1 MGKIIGEPLQRYVRD
16 QIKARQKAHGSGT
29 NGSSRTLEQL
39 SYLNSK
45 TAWVKLASSV
55 RVTPERL
62 KEEEIREGFAWES
75 LAKHHVLFS
84 GTSTLNASSDASKI
98 LNPRGT
104 LGSSYGDNIW
114 GTQNGTY
121 NVNAST
127 KPSEFGLTPMPGIT
141 SVEVKCLNRGSIKRA
156 TVNIKCYSPEQF
168 QIIDLLYLRLG
179 YTVFL
184 EWGNSLY
191 LDEDGD
197 LKKMAYT
204 LIEAGKETN
213 NQGEEGYG
221 FFSNRWK
228 DSSYAGFLP
237 VIEGY
242 RKNKKGNYDGL
253 LSKVVNFS
261 WSFAQ
266 DGSYDISLEL
276 ISLGDVIE
284 SLKLNIAPSLDVSNF
299 IDQTYALYKEENTG
313 DEDAQIPPSP
323 SDNWISA
330 YLFLQ
335 KLYVDKKNSNDGYD
349 AYSRQESDSV
359 SCTIQGKPLEL
370 GGVFVRKPEGGIT
383 VEDGVIFRTS
393 NYETRQDVIAYI
405 ESLNLNP
412 TSVSYN
418 VLADVF
424 NSDVN
429 AYTIIYDDGGY
440 YGYLKTFP
448 SLDPLN
454 IDQSPRDVVYLN
466 YNSGVDDEDGPIND
480 QGFYMRFAHL
490 LKFIKQFVVPSIE
503 YSNNNGNEVP
513 MVNIDLDEWGTE
525 MYIFPYQVSLDPR
538 VCIVNGEEKISEKEY
553 FPQLVQW
560 KNLKKGCG
568 LTMNIYINHAQIL
581 TSLNENMDEKGN
593 VNLFDFLNS
602 ICIAL
607 NKALGGVNNLEPV
620 LDEDTNTIYII
631 DGSYQP
637 TSPQTYELELYGY
650 NPDQKNTSNFVR
662 NFNLKTE
669 ITNDFATMA
678 TIGSTAGG
686 YTKGVENT
694 MFSKWNKGLQDPW
707 KEKYVPPK
715 NARTTSTSGSI
726 DEPNELYVKEFWS
739 KLYSPFGYTLK
750 DVEYDLFT
758 SDKAAIND
766 EIIDKNITLVTEF
779 YKYCQT
785 KIQEE
790 TSGSYAS
797 PTSGFIPINL
807 SVTMDGI
814 SGVKIYNEI
823 NVNTRFLP
831 RNYPKNLRFIIKG
844 VNHKLSDSDWE
855 TTIETVTI
863 SKSE

>member
-1 MGKIIGEPLQRYVRD
+1 
-16 QIKARQKAHGSGT
+16 
-29 NGSSRTLEQL
+29 
-39 SYLNSK
+39 
-45 TAWVKLASSV
+45 
-55 RVTPERL
+55 
-62 KEEEIREGFAWES
+62 
-75 LAKHHVLFS
+75 
-84 GTSTLNASSDASKI
+84 
-98 LNPRGT
+98 
-104 LGSSYGDNIW
+104 
-114 GTQNGTY
+114 
-121 NVNAST
+121 
-127 KPSEFGLTPMPGIT
+127 
-141 SVEVKCLNRGSIKRA
+141 
-156 TVNIKCYSPEQF
+156 
-168 QIIDLLYLRLG
+168 
-179 YTVFL
+179 
-184 EWGNSLY
+184 
-191 LDEDGD
+191 
-197 LKKMAYT
+197 
-204 LIEAGKETN
+204 
-213 NQGEEGYG
+213 
-221 FFSNRWK
+221 
-228 DSSYAGFLP
+228 
-237 VIEGY
+237 
-242 RKNKKGNYDGL
+242 
-253 LSKVVNFS
+253 
-261 WSFAQ
+261 
-266 DGSYDISLEL
+266 
-276 ISLGDVIE
+276 
-284 SLKLNIAPSLDVSNF
+284 
-299 IDQTYALYKEENTG
+299 
-313 DEDAQIPPSP
+313 
-323 SDNWISA
+323 
-330 YLFLQ
+330 
-335 KLYVDKKNSNDGYD
+335 
-349 AYSRQESDSV
+349 
-359 SCTIQGKPLEL
+359 
-370 GGVFVRKPEGGIT
+370 
-383 VEDGVIFRTS
+383 
-393 NYETRQDVIAYI
+393 
-405 ESLNLNP
+405 
-412 TSVSYN
+412 
-418 VLADVF
+418 
-424 NSDVN
+424 
-429 AYTIIYDDGGY
+429 
-440 YGYLKTFP
+440 
-448 SLDPLN
+448 
-454 IDQSPRDVVYLN
+454 
-466 YNSGVDDEDGPIND
+466 
-480 QGFYMRFAHL
+480 MRFAHL

-513 MVNIDLDEWGTE
+513 MVNIDLDEWGTK

-538 VCIVNGEEKISEKEY
+538 VCIVNGGEKISEKEY
-553 FPQLVQW
+553 FPQLVPW
-560 KNLKKGCG
+560 KNLEKGYG
-568 LTMNIYINHAQIL
+568 WTMNIYINHTQIL

-650 NPDQKNTSNFVR
+650 NPDQKNASNFIR

-707 KEKYVPPK
+707 KKKYVPPK

-797 PTSGFIPINL
+797 PTTGFVPINL

>member
-1 MGKIIGEPLQRYVRD
+1 MGKIIGEQLRGYVRD
-16 QIKARQKAHGSGT
+16 QIKARQEAHGSGT

-62 KEEEIREGFAWES
+62 EEEEIRGGFAWES

-84 GTSTLNASSDASKI
+84 GTSTLLSGSLD
-98 LNPRGT
+98 PRGT
-104 LGSSYGDNIW
+104 MSSSTDGNIW
-114 GTQNGTY
+114 GAQNGTY

-127 KPSEFGLTPMPGIT
+127 KPSEFGLAPMPGIT

-191 LDEDGD
+191 LEEDGK
-197 LKKMAYT
+197 LQKMAYT
-204 LIEAGKETN
+204 LTEAQE
-213 NQGEEGYG
+213 YG
-221 FFSNRWK
+221 FFSDRWK
-228 DSSYAGFLP
+228 NSSYSGFLP

-299 IDQTYALYKEENTG
+299 ISQTYALYKEDTAVV
-313 DEDAQIPPSP
+313 EDGAIPPSP

-335 KLYVDKKNSNDGYD
+335 KLYVDKFNNTSDGYTAKQRRD
-349 AYSRQESDSV
+349 RRDVFIRINNQ
-359 SCTIQGKPLEL
+359 IPEL
-370 GGVFVRKPEGGIT
+370 GGVFVKKPEGAIKI
-383 VEDGVIFRTS
+383 DRGVLVNSPVFNTKEQSIEWVTSQNIDPAPTEVSSPSALFPSTTNVYTIVRTS
-393 NYETRQDVIAYI
+393 AGD
-405 ESLNLNP
+405 
-412 TSVSYN
+412 
-418 VLADVF
+418 
-424 NSDVN
+424 
-429 AYTIIYDDGGY
+429 
-440 YGYLKTFP
+440 
-448 SLDPLN
+448 
-454 IDQSPRDVVYLN
+454 
-466 YNSGVDDEDGPIND
+466 
-480 QGFYMRFAHL
+480 
-490 LKFIKQFVVPSIE
+490 
-503 YSNNNGNEVP
+503 
-513 MVNIDLDEWGTE
+513 
-525 MYIFPYQVSLDPR
+525 YQVSLDPR
-538 VCIVNGEEKISEKEY
+538 VCIVNGGEKISEKEY
-553 FPQLVQW
+553 FPTLIPW
-560 KNLKKGCG
+560 KNLDKGYG
-568 LTMNIYINHAQIL
+568 WTMNIYISHAQIL

-637 TSPQTYELELYGY
+637 INTPTYELELYGY
-650 NPDQKNTSNFVR
+650 NPDQKNASNFVR

-669 ITNDFATMA
+669 ITNDFANMA

-715 NARTTSTSGSI
+715 NARTTSISGSV
-726 DEPNELYVKEFWS
+726 DEPNELYVKEFWT
-739 KLYSPFGYTLK
+739 KVLSPFGYTLK
-750 DVEYDLFT
+750 DVANDYF
-758 SDKAAIND
+758 SDDVAAIND

-779 YKYCQT
+779 YKYCQS

-814 SGVKIYNEI
+814 SGIKIYNEV

>member
-1 MGKIIGEPLQRYVRD
+1 MGKIIGAQFQGYVRD
-16 QIKARQKAHGSGT
+16 QIKARQEAHGSGT

-62 KEEEIREGFAWES
+62 EEEEIRGGFAWES

-84 GTSTLNASSDASKI
+84 GTSTLLSGSLD
-98 LNPRGT
+98 PRGT
-104 LGSSYGDNIW
+104 MSSSTDGNIW
-114 GTQNGTY
+114 GAQNGTY

-127 KPSEFGLTPMPGIT
+127 KPSEFGLAPMPGIT

-191 LDEDGD
+191 LEEDGK
-197 LKKMAYT
+197 LQKMAYT
-204 LIEAGKETN
+204 LTEAQE
-213 NQGEEGYG
+213 YG
-221 FFSNRWK
+221 FFSDRWK
-228 DSSYAGFLP
+228 NSSYSGFLP

-299 IDQTYALYKEENTG
+299 IDQTYALYKEENTD

-323 SDNWISA
+323 ADNWISA

-335 KLYVDKKNSNDGYD
+335 KLYVDKKNSDDGYE
-349 AYSRQESDSV
+349 AGFRQESDNV

-370 GGVFVRKPEGGIT
+370 GGVFVRKPKNGIT
-383 VEDGVIFRTS
+383 IEEGVIWDSPYFDNVS
-393 NYETRQDVIAYI
+393 ELDNYIN
-405 ESLNLNP
+405 SLNLNP
-412 TSVSYN
+412 PPTIYIG
-418 VLADVF
+418 AAGIP
-424 NSDVN
+424 DVN
-429 AYTIIYDDGGY
+429 RQTSNAVAKINSSTEGW
-440 YGYLKTFP
+440 YGHFKTFP

-454 IDQSPRDVVYLN
+454 IVQSARDVVYLN
-466 YNSGVDDEDGPIND
+466 YNSGIDDQDLIND

-503 YSNNNGNEVP
+503 YSDNNGNEVP
-513 MVNIDLDEWGTE
+513 MVDIDLDEWGTR

-538 VCIVNGEEKISEKEY
+538 VCIVNGGEKISEKEY
-553 FPQLVQW
+553 FPQIVPW
-560 KNLKKGCG
+560 KNLEKGYG
-568 LTMNIYINHAQIL
+568 WTMNIYINHAQIL

-637 TSPQTYELELYGY
+637 ISTPTYELELYGY
-650 NPDQKNTSNFVR
+650 NSDQKNSSNFVR

-669 ITNDFATMA
+669 ITNDFANMA

-715 NARTTSTSGSI
+715 NARTTSTSGSV

-779 YKYCQT
+779 YKYCQS

-814 SGVKIYNEI
+814 SGIKIYNEV

>member
-1 MGKIIGEPLQRYVRD
+1 MGKIIGEQLRGYVRD
-16 QIKARQKAHGSGT
+16 QIKARQEAHGSGT

-62 KEEEIREGFAWES
+62 EEEEIRGGFAWES

-84 GTSTLNASSDASKI
+84 GTSTLLSGSLD
-98 LNPRGT
+98 PRGT
-104 LGSSYGDNIW
+104 MSSSTDGNIW
-114 GTQNGTY
+114 GAQNGTY

-127 KPSEFGLTPMPGIT
+127 KPSEFGLAPMPGIT

-191 LDEDGD
+191 LEEDGK
-197 LKKMAYT
+197 LQKMAYT
-204 LIEAGKETN
+204 LTEAQE
-213 NQGEEGYG
+213 YG
-221 FFSNRWK
+221 FFSDRWK
-228 DSSYAGFLP
+228 NSSYSGFLP

-299 IDQTYALYKEENTG
+299 ISQTYALYKEDTAVV
-313 DEDAQIPPSP
+313 EDGAIPPSP

-335 KLYVDKKNSNDGYD
+335 KLYVDKFNNTSDGYTAKQRRD
-349 AYSRQESDSV
+349 RRDVFIRINNQ
-359 SCTIQGKPLEL
+359 IPEL
-370 GGVFVRKPEGGIT
+370 GGVFVKKPEGAIKI
-383 VEDGVIFRTS
+383 DRGVLVNSPVFNTKEQSIEWVTSQNIDPAPTEVSSPSALFPSTTNVYTIVRTS
-393 NYETRQDVIAYI
+393 AGDYQVI
-405 ESLNLNP
+405 LR
-412 TSVSYN
+412 
-418 VLADVF
+418 
-424 NSDVN
+424 
-429 AYTIIYDDGGY
+429 
-440 YGYLKTFP
+440 TFP
-448 SLDPLN
+448 VLDSFDT
-454 IDQSPRDVVYLN
+454 DQGDKDVVYLN
-466 YNSGVDDEDGPIND
+466 YNNGTDDENGPIND
-480 QGFYMRFAHL
+480 QGFYMRFGHL
-490 LKFIKQFVVPSIE
+490 LQFLQQYVVPSIANSDN
-503 YSNNNGNEVP
+503 YGNEVP
-513 MVNIDLDEWGTE
+513 MVNIDLDEWGTR

-538 VCIVNGEEKISEKEY
+538 VCIVNGGEKISEKEY
-553 FPQLVQW
+553 FPTLIPW
-560 KNLKKGCG
+560 KNLDKGYG
-568 LTMNIYINHAQIL
+568 WTMNIYISHAQIL

-637 TSPQTYELELYGY
+637 INTPTYELELYGY
-650 NPDQKNTSNFVR
+650 NPDQKNASNFVR

-669 ITNDFATMA
+669 ITNDFANMA

-715 NARTTSTSGSI
+715 NARTTSISGSV
-726 DEPNELYVKEFWS
+726 DEPNELYVKEFWT
-739 KLYSPFGYTLK
+739 KVLSPFGYTLK
-750 DVEYDLFT
+750 DVANDYF
-758 SDKAAIND
+758 SDDVAAIND

-779 YKYCQT
+779 YKYCQS

-814 SGVKIYNEI
+814 SGIKIYNEV